1 MNPVSLTTVVWDHPD
16 AVRLRA
22 EMVAEVSGHYI
33 DDHRDGSAGV
43 DPETVVLTGLVY
55 DGDRPIA
62 HVALRRLGED
72 LEIKRMYV
80 VPDARGTGLSKTL
93 LGEAE
98 RVARERGAT
107 RVILHTGTRQ
117 TAAIALYEAHGY
129 TPIPI
134 YEPYVDLPLSLCFE
148 KVL

>member
-1 MNPVSLTTVVWDHPD
+1 MTVGPLTVVEWDHPD
-16 AVRLRA
+16 AARLRA
-22 EMVAEVSGHYI
+22 EMIAEVSAQYV

-43 DPETVVLTGLVY
+43 DPASVVLTGLIY
-55 DGDRPIA
+55 EDELPIA
-62 HVALRRLGED
+62 HVALRRLGGD

-80 VPDARGTGLSKTL
+80 VPDARGKGLSKQL
-93 LGEAE
+93 LAEAE
-98 RVARERGAT
+98 LVARVEGAR

-129 TPIPI
+129 RPIPV

-148 KVL
+148 KLL